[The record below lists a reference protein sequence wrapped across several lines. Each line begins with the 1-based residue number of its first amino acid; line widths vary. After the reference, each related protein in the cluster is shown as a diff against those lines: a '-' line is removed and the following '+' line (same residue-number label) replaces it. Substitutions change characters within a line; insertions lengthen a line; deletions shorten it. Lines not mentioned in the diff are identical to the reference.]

1 MFSNDVLACRLDVML
16 HARGDERPPRARLT
30 PIFSQF
36 TDLVSNASG
45 WAYLIVSLLAY
56 LDALVPVVP
65 SETSVITAGV
75 VASAGDLSLP
85 LVVAAAATGAFF
97 GDNAAYFIGH
107 RFGSRINERFFSGEK
122 ARRRTEWAQR
132 QVSERGGELI
142 AIGRFIPG
150 GRTAVTLSAGTLGY
164 PWRRFVL
171 YDAAAA
177 LGWALYGSLLGYFG
191 GHAFEAA
198 PWKGLL
204 LALGIAFAVAGA
216 IEVARWYVKR
226 RSASAS

>member
-1 MFSNDVLACRLDVML
+1 
-16 HARGDERPPRARLT
+16 
-30 PIFSQF
+30 
-36 TDLVSNASG
+36 VSNASG
-45 WAYLIVSLLAY
+45 WAYLIIALLAF

-85 LVVAAAATGAFF
+85 IVVAAAASGAFL
-97 GDNAAYFIGH
+97 GDNTAYFIGH
-107 RFGSRINERFFSGEK
+107 RFGTRINERFFSAEK
-122 ARRRTEWAQR
+122 ARKRIEWAQG
-132 QVSERGGELI
+132 QVRERGGELI
-142 AIGRFIPG
+142 AIARFIPG
-150 GRTAVTLSAGTLGY
+150 GRTVVTLSAGTLGY

-171 YDAAAA
+171 FDAAAA
-177 LGWALYGSLLGYFG
+177 LGWALYASLLGYFG

-216 IEVARWYVKR
+216 IEVARWYLR
-226 RSASAS
+226 RRRAAAASS